1 MKLLWKLNACV
12 LLFCLGMSLCADATN
27 QVQVQSKVADKL
39 EIQSKAQTET
49 SASLERHH
57 KKFDMYEENEKML
70 DKMETSKLPSL
81 KKSVKSSRS
90 IHSFL
95 EKQKNPIKSS
105 FDDFEGQSFAETNQK
120 PKKNK
125 KSKVSKTNG
134 ITFIHLKNPKLADGS
149 EWFGSNKCDFK
160 KGFLEIL
167 KNENYVGNKVELEM
181 ARVLLTPESIKMFT
195 TMDENSL
202 FTTIKLQSIL
212 KISQEAR
219 YKNSGCFDIIL
230 NEAFISE
237 KFLQKRRVTICAED
251 KISMGKWVH
260 SIFEMKE
267 CNYDLVHKN
276 SKIVLDFNE
285 INKIKKDD
293 IDMKGL
299 FYDNYKK
306 VNTNTLQKS
315 KEHVIKKTVNNLI
328 DTIQVRNMEGAKV
341 ARSLDDQLKQAQAF
355 TREMDK
361 KHEMI
366 ERIIKKKREQQSKL
380 EIKSVKD
387 KAVGKVVLLIKAMA
401 EKIKD
406 MKVRKF
412 ININFL
418 IIIFLDW
425 RS

>member
-12 LLFCLGMSLCADATN
+12 LVFCLGMSICAESSN
-27 QVQVQSKVADKL
+27 QVQVKSEATDKL
-39 EIQSKAQTET
+39 EIQSKSQTES

-57 KKFDMYEENEKML
+57 KISDMYEENEKML

-81 KKSVKSSRS
+81 KKSNKSIRS

-95 EKQKNPIKSS
+95 EKKKTPISS
-105 FDDFEGQSFAETNQK
+105 TYDEFEGQSFAETNQK
-120 PKKNK
+120 PKRNK
-125 KSKVSKTNG
+125 KSNVSKAGG
-134 ITFIHLKNPKLADGS
+134 ISFIHLKNPKLSDGS

-167 KNENYVGNKVELEM
+167 KNENYVGNKVELENS
-181 ARVLLTPESIKMFT
+181 RVLLTPESIKMFT

-212 KISQEAR
+212 KISQESR
-219 YKNSGCFDIIL
+219 YKNTGCFDIVL
-230 NEAFISE
+230 NEAYISE
-237 KFLQKRRVTICAED
+237 KMVTKRRVTLCAAD

-267 CNYDLVHKN
+267 CNYDLIHKN

-293 IDMKGL
+293 VDMKGL
-299 FYDNYKK
+299 YYDNFKK
-306 VNTNTLQKS
+306 VHTNSLQKS
-315 KEHVIKKTVNNLI
+315 KEHVIKKTVNKLI
-328 DTIQVRNMEGAKV
+328 DTIQVRNLEGAKV
-341 ARSLDDQLKQAQAF
+341 ARSLNDQLKQAQAF

-366 ERIIKKKREQQSKL
+366 ERIIKKKREQQNNL
-380 EIKSVKD
+380 ELKSVKD

-406 MKVRKF
+406 MKVIKF
-412 ININFL
+412 INKFMLIYFNF
-418 IIIFLDW
+418 
-425 RS
+425 